1 MIRIIYLLISFF
13 LVNYYLIS
21 CNSKIDIKITG
32 SVPIIDLAT
41 VTHSKNELKATSFFS
56 HISYVPLET
65 KENCLLGQSKIC
77 YADSSQIVVL
87 SESELYRFS
96 GKGKFMNKIGNKGRG
111 PKEYLHP
118 GNVFYD
124 QELSLFKIVDLQSK
138 RIIWFSSEG
147 DYIRDEKYEASKNQ
161 FDYGFIDA
169 ENVLTTS
176 RGVNENDN
184 KLVRDEIHIVNYNV
198 DTLFTMYDDFMPGAK
213 KIAFFHYPSIQ
224 WSSPHVYMTLPF
236 NDTIFSVD
244 SKKGFLPVAVH
255 YFGQEKMPRHIAEDF
270 TLSKKNRSNYITG
283 LFSLVSNKYI
293 FLSFNKKN
301 AKLLAVFNRETN
313 SISGHD
319 NLLFEDF
326 LPGMRQIGILDDIG
340 KKDVKFF
347 PEYISG
353 NIAYDLIYNSVEGI
367 TANENPVLVM
377 GYMKK

>member
-1 MIRIIYLLISFF
+1 
-13 LVNYYLIS
+13 
-21 CNSKIDIKITG
+21 
-32 SVPIIDLAT
+32 
-41 VTHSKNELKATSFFS
+41 
-56 HISYVPLET
+56 
-65 KENCLLGQSKIC
+65 
-77 YADSSQIVVL
+77 
-87 SESELYRFS
+87 
-96 GKGKFMNKIGNKGRG
+96 
-111 PKEYLHP
+111 
-118 GNVFYD
+118 
-124 QELSLFKIVDLQSK
+124 
-138 RIIWFSSEG
+138 
-147 DYIRDEKYEASKNQ
+147 
-161 FDYGFIDA
+161 
-169 ENVLTTS
+169 
-176 RGVNENDN
+176 
-184 KLVRDEIHIVNYNV
+184 
-198 DTLFTMYDDFMPGAK
+198 
-213 KIAFFHYPSIQ
+213 
-224 WSSPHVYMTLPF
+224 MTLPF

-377 GYMKK
+377 GHMKK